1 VSFASPSFL
10 WLLLLIPLAAALYV
24 LAQRRRVRY
33 AARFT
38 NLDLLANVVDASPG
52 RRRHLPAVLALAA
65 LAALLLALARPEMTV
80 AVARDEATVVLAL
93 DTSGSMMAT
102 DVTPSRLAAA
112 QAAASKFLDGLPERV
127 RVGVVS
133 FETGASVLVPPT
145 DDRDSVRS
153 ALDGMEAQGGTAL
166 GEAIVRSTEL
176 APEEGTRG
184 ADGEQVFSILLLSD
198 GENSVG
204 IDPASATE
212 RAKEAGIPIYTVA
225 LGTDEGIVEVPD
237 DAGFL
242 HRVEVPPD
250 RETLERIADE
260 TGGEYF
266 EALTDSDL
274 ADVYEEIGSQ
284 VAYDDRKREVTAAFA
299 GVGAVLL
306 TVGAAL
312 SLLWFGR
319 IP

>member
-1 VSFASPSFL
+1 MSFASPSFL

-52 RRRHLPAVLALAA
+52 RRRHLPAVFALAA
-65 LAALLLALARPEMTV
+65 LAALLLALAQPQMTV

-93 DTSGSMMAT
+93 DTSGSMTAT
-102 DVTPSRLAAA
+102 DVTPSRLGAA
-112 QAAASKFLDGLPERV
+112 QAAATKFLDGLPKRV

-133 FETGASVLVPPT
+133 FATGANVLVPPT
-145 DDRDSVRS
+145 DDRESVRS
-153 ALDGMEAQGGTAL
+153 ALDGLEAQGGTAI

-176 APEEGTRG
+176 APEDGTRG

-204 IDPASATE
+204 IDPMSATE
-212 RAKEAGIPIYTVA
+212 RAKEAGTPIYTVA
-225 LGTDEGIVEVPD
+225 LGTDEGVVEVPD

-284 VAYDDRKREVTAAFA
+284 VAYDDRRREVTAAFA

-312 SLLWFGR
+312 SLAWFGR